1 MPGEEGGDLSNPEL
15 SKQQIELVER
25 IGVLHDRLGFS
36 PAPGRVVGLL
46 MVSLEPELTFDEIR
60 EALGLSKSSTS
71 AAINLLLSLGSIE
84 YRTRPGDRKRY
95 FRKSYENWEAS
106 MLERM
111 DLFFSLREPL
121 GEALELAG
129 RSEESRRALSRVI
142 EFLGFLEVEIHEAY
156 KRWEQQGAQ
165 GG

>member
-1 MPGEEGGDLSNPEL
+1 
-15 SKQQIELVER
+15 
-25 IGVLHDRLGFS
+25 
-36 PAPGRVVGLL
+36 

-95 FRKSYENWEAS
+95 FRKSYKNWEES
-106 MLERM
+106 LLERM
-111 DLFFSLREPL
+111 NLFFSLREPL
-121 GEALELAG
+121 SRAIELEG
-129 RSEESRRALSRVI
+129 RTEESRRALSRVTD
-142 EFLGFLEVEIHEAY
+142 FLGFLETEIHEAFE
-156 KRWEQQGAQ
+156 RWEQQRLQ

>member
-1 MPGEEGGDLSNPEL
+1 
-15 SKQQIELVER
+15 
-25 IGVLHDRLGFS
+25 
-36 PAPGRVVGLL
+36 

-60 EALGLSKSSTS
+60 NALGLSKSSTS

-95 FRKSYENWEAS
+95 FRKNFKNWEAS
-106 MLERM
+106 LLERM

-121 GEALELAG
+121 GEALEMAG
-129 RSEESRRALSRVI
+129 RTEESRQALSRMI
-142 EFLGFLEVEIHEAY
+142 DFLGYLETEIHEAF
-156 KRWEQQGAQ
+156 KRWERQHTQ